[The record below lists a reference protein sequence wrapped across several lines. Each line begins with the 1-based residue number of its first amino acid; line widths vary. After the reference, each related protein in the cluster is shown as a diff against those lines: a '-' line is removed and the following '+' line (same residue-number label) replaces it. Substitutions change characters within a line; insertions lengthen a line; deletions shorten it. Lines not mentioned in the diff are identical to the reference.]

1 MSTEPGEAEDEV
13 EKSRAPLLEHI
24 VELRGRLIKALIAI
38 GIAFVA
44 CFAVARYIYNFLIIP
59 YEWAAGPTR
68 DIRLIY
74 TAPQEYFFTQMKIAL
89 FGGVFIAFPVIA
101 AEIYRFVAPGLYRDE
116 RRAFLPYLMAT
127 PVLFLLG
134 AMLVYFV
141 IMPLAMGFFLS
152 MEQAGGEG
160 AASIQLVAR
169 VSEYLGLIMTL
180 ILAFGICFQLPV
192 ILTLLAR
199 IGVVDAAGLRA
210 KRKYAIIAVF
220 AVAAFLTPPDL
231 ISQIGLALPTLAL
244 YEIAIL
250 AVRMVEKKQAEANA
264 ATSGGEAGGG
274 AGKAA
279 AAEPTGD
286 IYDDID

>member
-1 MSTEPGEAEDEV
+1 VTQEDIEAT
-13 EKSRAPLLEHI
+13 RAPLVTHLI
-24 VELRGRLIKALIAI
+24 ELRARLIRALAVL
-38 GIAFVA
+38 GVAFVL
-44 CFAVARYIYNFLIIP
+44 CFVFASDLFNILLYP
-59 YEWAAGPTR
+59 YERAVG
-68 DIRLIY
+68 DVKDVQLIY

-244 YEIAIL
+244 YELAIL

-264 ATSGGEAGGG
+264 ATAGGEAGGG

>member
-1 MSTEPGEAEDEV
+1 VTQEDIEAT
-13 EKSRAPLLEHI
+13 RAPLVTHLI
-24 VELRGRLIKALIAI
+24 ELRARLIRALAVL
-38 GIAFVA
+38 GVAFVL
-44 CFAVARYIYNFLIIP
+44 CFVFASDIFNILLYP
-59 YEWAAGPTR
+59 YERAVGDVR
-68 DIRLIY
+68 DVQLIY

-244 YEIAIL
+244 YELAIL

-264 ATSGGEAGGG
+264 ATAGGEAGGG

>member
-1 MSTEPGEAEDEV
+1 VTQEDIEAT
-13 EKSRAPLLEHI
+13 RAPLVTHLI
-24 VELRGRLIKALIAI
+24 ELRARLIRALAVL
-38 GIAFVA
+38 GVAFVL
-44 CFAVARYIYNFLIIP
+44 CFVFASDIFNILLYP
-59 YEWAAGPTR
+59 YERAVGDVR
-68 DIRLIY
+68 DVQLIY

-244 YEIAIL
+244 YELAIL
-250 AVRMVEKKQAEANA
+250 AVRMVEKKQAAANA
-264 ATSGGEAGGG
+264 ATAGGEE
-274 AGKAA
+274 AA
-279 AAEPTGD
+279 KPAGD